1 MIRVVLAAGIYP
13 PEIGGPATYA
23 KMLAEE
29 LPGHGIS
36 IAVLPFATVHSYP
49 KVLRHLAYTWKL
61 FRLTKQ
67 ADIVYALDPVIVG
80 LPAAIVAKLRRIK
93 FMLRVGGD
101 YAWEQGCVRFGV
113 TQTLD
118 DYTTGQSHRPLP
130 VRVLASVQSWVARQ
144 ALVVVAPSNYL
155 KRIIEQWD
163 VNPGAVGVIYSTLF
177 PLTPTQ
183 TKAEARQSLSLASP
197 VIVTAGRLVPWK
209 GVDAVIDVVDNLRA
223 THPDVT
229 LVVVGDG
236 PERPVLESQV
246 AKKSLQPH
254 VQFVG
259 RQDKTQLANLIK
271 AADVFVL
278 NTAYEGLSHQ
288 LLEVMQLEVP
298 IVTTSVGGNPELLS
312 NGVDALLVPF
322 DNTYQL
328 QQACL
333 RVLNHPEVA
342 DGLVR
347 FAKRRTEDF
356 NQEKAIAEIVTLIQ
370 NVHEQA

>member
-1 MIRVVLAAGIYP
+1 MIRVVLAAGLYP

-23 KMLAEE
+23 KMLAQE
-29 LPGHGIS
+29 LPEHGIE
-36 IAVLPFATVHSYP
+36 IHVLPFSMVSSYP
-49 KVLRHLAYTWKL
+49 KVFRHLAYFWQVA
-61 FRLTKQ
+61 RAAKQ
-67 ADIVYALDPVIVG
+67 ADIIYALDPVSVG
-80 LPAAIVAKLRRIK
+80 LPAALAAKLRGKK

-101 YAWEQGCVRFGV
+101 YAWEQGGVRFGI
-113 TQTLD
+113 TETLD
-118 DYTTGQSHRPLP
+118 DYITGESHRPLP

-155 KRIIEQWD
+155 KRIVEQWD

-183 TKAEARQSLSLASP
+183 DKHQTRQSHSLSSP
-197 VIVTAGRLVPWK
+197 VLVTAGRLVPWK
-209 GVDAVIDVVDNLRA
+209 GVDAVIDVTEKLQ
-223 THPDVT
+223 TIYPDIT

-236 PERPVLESQV
+236 PERPVLESKV
-246 AKKSLQPH
+246 AKHNLQRH
-254 VQFVG
+254 VRFVG
-259 RQDKTQLANLIK
+259 QQDKTELANLIT

-288 LLEVMQLEVP
+288 LLEVMQLGVP

-322 DNTYQL
+322 DDQYQL

-333 RVLNHPEVA
+333 RVLKNPEVA

-347 FAKRRTEDF
+347 FASRRTEDF
-356 NQEKAIAEIVTLIQ
+356 NQQKAINEIVTLIQ
-370 NVHEQA
+370 NVYEQA